1 MKTVTVIGSII
12 GTTVN
17 IWCWATWG
25 SPMSW
30 MSGFIF
36 GALVAG
42 GAAASI
48 YLSIYRAVKND

>member
-42 GAAASI
+42 GAAAA
-48 YLSIYRAVKND
+48 IYRAVKND